1 MGRVTHFEINADN
14 AERAIRF
21 YRNVFGWKIERW
33 SGPTDYWLVTT
44 GDGNEA
50 GIDGAIMPRTAPA
63 AAFINT
69 IEVDSLD
76 EAIDGIKSNGGKVLG
91 DKMSIPGVGYF
102 TYCTDTEGNQ
112 FGLIQN
118 KE

>member
-21 YRNVFGWKIERW
+21 YQNVFGWKIERW
-33 SGPTDYWLVTT
+33 NGPTDYWLITT
-44 GDGNEA
+44 GDQSED
-50 GIDGAIMPRTAPA
+50 GIDGAIMPRIGPFS
-63 AAFINT
+63 AFINT

-76 EAIDGIKSNGGKVLG
+76 AAVADVKSNGGKIMG
-91 DKMSIPGVGYF
+91 DKMTIPGVGYF

-112 FGLIQN
+112 FGLI
-118 KE
+118 ESRM